1 MGIKLPLLKD
11 DKEFELL
18 VKGYAESKFK
28 KKFKL
33 YGRKGQKQHGI
44 DIISSGKY
52 AGQIAIQCKNVAVSN
67 VNVEKWL
74 DEFDYSKFAQIQEF
88 YLAIAVPNDTK
99 IVDKINDINTSR
111 VYPFSIDVIFWDDIE
126 NLYNL
131 DKKFASMHASLFG
144 FNNNVKNNNVAELLK
159 SDFVESIKQYHIIEF
174 LREDPE
180 VRLTVDYYEDAWTF
194 TDVVGIY
201 VDKNISHKKYK
212 IFNEIYSFN
221 ELLKEYC
228 DFIFEVTKPV
238 PNYIYMIVDKPKYV
252 NRREEIRNRIK
263 EYREKLIS
271 KYVVICK

>member
-111 VYPFSIDVIFWDDIE
+111 VYPV
-126 NLYNL
+126 
-131 DKKFASMHASLFG
+131 
-144 FNNNVKNNNVAELLK
+144 
-159 SDFVESIKQYHIIEF
+159 
-174 LREDPE
+174 
-180 VRLTVDYYEDAWTF
+180 
-194 TDVVGIY
+194 
-201 VDKNISHKKYK
+201 
-212 IFNEIYSFN
+212 
-221 ELLKEYC
+221 
-228 DFIFEVTKPV
+228 
-238 PNYIYMIVDKPKYV
+238 
-252 NRREEIRNRIK
+252 
-263 EYREKLIS
+263 
-271 KYVVICK
+271 